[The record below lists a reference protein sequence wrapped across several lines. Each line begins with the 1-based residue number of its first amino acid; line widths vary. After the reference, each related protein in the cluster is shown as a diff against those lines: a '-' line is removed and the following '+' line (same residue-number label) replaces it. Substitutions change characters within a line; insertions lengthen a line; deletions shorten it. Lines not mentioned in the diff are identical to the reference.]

1 MNSSRSVVLGAAVL
15 VGGLLASTVA
25 TRLLLYWLPELFAST
40 ALFPAS
46 ALFRALPIPIMVGLT
61 LFAVLTAFR
70 SVLGRDDTRRAAT
83 DAPIYFF
90 GLTILYVTFAL
101 AVPLFEIWHY
111 EPAIYGPVAIILLVT
126 ALRRSATRPSGH
138 GAPEDSQPTERARPE
153 RTIVLSAL
161 AAAMSVGSS
170 VAYGRELLAESTTD
184 CATSYCS
191 TELTITIL
199 AVMVVGATVA
209 SGMAIRGAQRQGD
222 VERLTITLV
231 TAFACLSLLT
241 APIVVFRLVPYYYYV
256 PGLFYGLSALALL
269 TSASTNPDLTEAPQ
283 PRPTTPPAAGHTD
296 IGGGKVAG
304 LKRTTYSTS
313 LSEPSGSTNS
323 GGPSRATS
331 LRCFLRSPVM

>member
-15 VGGLLASTVA
+15 VGGLLASTGA
-25 TRLLLYWLPELFAST
+25 TRLLLSWLPELFAST

-46 ALFRALPIPIMVGLT
+46 ALFRALPIPIMAGLT
-61 LFAVLTAFR
+61 LFAALTAFR

-111 EPAIYGPVAIILLVT
+111 EPAIYGPVAIALLVVTQAGNT
-126 ALRRSATRPSGH
+126 ARYGAQSSDDQSSDRRATTPR
-138 GAPEDSQPTERARPE
+138 RA
-153 RTIVLSAL
+153 VFLASL
-161 AAAMSVGSS
+161 AAAMSIGAS

-191 TELTITIL
+191 TELTIAIL
-199 AVMVVGATVA
+199 ALMAAGATVA

-269 TSASTNPDLTEAPQ
+269 IS
-283 PRPTTPPAAGHTD
+283 
-296 IGGGKVAG
+296 V
-304 LKRTTYSTS
+304 
-313 LSEPSGSTNS
+313 STNS
-323 GGPSRATS
+323 ELTDVPHPVPQ
-331 LRCFLRSPVM
+331 LRPPPDIPI